1 MRLPAFCLQI
11 KKLSTFS
18 FNISSYLQFKFF
30 IMKFCLYLT
39 SIFLLLSAFSCKK
52 KSSAG
57 FGGNA
62 TLNVTGQHHGVT
74 IDSLTVYIKFN
85 TSEAPADATY
95 DAHFT
100 VTHFGPQNSYAII
113 NNLKAGNYYLYAEGW
128 DPSIS
133 NSVKGGI
140 PYTIENETTYSVTVP
155 VTEQH

>member
-1 MRLPAFCLQI
+1 M
-11 KKLSTFS
+11 
-18 FNISSYLQFKFF
+18 
-30 IMKFCLYLT
+30 
-39 SIFLLLSAFSCKK
+39 
-52 KSSAG
+52 
-57 FGGNA
+57 
-62 TLNVTGQHHGVT
+62 NVTGQHHGVT